1 MRNRISRM
9 RAAAAGGALAALLAF
24 TAGCATNPVTGQ
36 RQFSLVSADQELSI
50 GKDGYQ
56 AMLGEYGVYDDARV
70 AAYVD
75 SVGKKLAAV
84 SHLPN
89 LEWHFTVLD
98 DPVVNAFAMPGGYVY
113 ITRGILAHL
122 NSEAQL
128 AGVLGHE
135 IGHVTAR
142 HTAAQITKQQLA
154 GLGLGIA
161 AALSGTFQKYS
172 GAAQQALGLLFL
184 KYSRDA
190 ETQADE
196 LGVEYAAKAGYDPH
210 EIPNTYVMLRRVGEQ
225 AGQRIPA
232 FMSTHPDP
240 GDREVRT
247 EALAKTASAGKS
259 GLQVR
264 SRDYVRRMDGIV
276 FGNDPR
282 QGWFDGTR
290 FTQPELGF
298 EVTFPAGWAT
308 QNTRTAVTAGSTDP
322 SGSMQLTLTEAKD
335 RSALEFVQQLAASKQ
350 IAGFDGQRET
360 IGGLNAWIGHIAV
373 TQTDGTSATLC
384 AAWLRD
390 DARMFQLL
398 GQDAAGDAPVFA
410 AMRSFRKVTDPARRV
425 VTPARVKVVTV
436 PKTGPF
442 ATVIA
447 GLGAQQIEVD
457 PESILNNVLPDET
470 VTMGTLLKT
479 VPRVKR

>member
-142 HTAAQITKQQLA
+142 HTAAQITKQQIA

-196 LGVEYAAKAGYDPH
+196 LGVEYAAKAGY
-210 EIPNTYVMLRRVGEQ
+210 
-225 AGQRIPA
+225 
-232 FMSTHPDP
+232 
-240 GDREVRT
+240 
-247 EALAKTASAGKS
+247 

-447 GLGAQQIEVD
+447 GLGARQIEVD

-470 VTMGTLLKT
+470 VAMGTLLKT